1 MSRARIG
8 IFLFVTFCLLFLS
21 EYARAFRL
29 QEQDTTQQDTL
40 RNRFQGP
47 YEPTRRPTYE
57 QKDRFGDPFSN
68 NTSPSPL
75 LLQDPANLKMDVEID
90 TGMNYTIYEK
100 IGDINY
106 RPTTTMSFEEF
117 NRYADQQLVRN
128 YWKEKSIGLDGES
141 AVSGRQLI
149 PKLFISPVFDRI
161 FGGSYV
167 DIQPNGFVNL
177 DFGARFQ
184 RIDNPAVPVRQQRN
198 GGFEFDQQIS
208 MNVLGKIGEKL
219 AVTANFDNNN
229 SFDFQNNLKVEY
241 TGYEEDIIKKIEIG
255 NVSMPIANS
264 LITGGQSLFGVKAQ
278 LQFGKLFVTGIAS
291 RQQGRNEVISVE
303 SGFQGREF
311 EVRASNYDEN
321 RHFFLGHFFRNNYE
335 RWLAGLP
342 QILSG
347 INITRVEVY
356 ILNRNNDTQT
366 LRNVVG
372 LMDLGEGQRI
382 FRPDN
387 PNIGAGNSPEAS
399 NEANNL
405 YNSLVNTPGI
415 RDVDQVS
422 GLLEGNAFNLER
434 TVDFERVT
442 AARKLDQRE
451 YVVNTQLGYVSLL
464 RRLQND
470 EVLAVSYEYTFNG
483 RRFKVGELTED
494 YANRPEDEVIIMK
507 MLRPTQIN
515 TRVPTWDLMMKNVYN
530 LGANQVERDGFTLR
544 IHYRDDLT
552 GVDNPSLHQGAR
564 TQDQQLIRLLRLDQ
578 LNPNNDPQP
587 DGNFD
592 FIEGVTIDTR
602 NGNIIFPVLEPFGA
616 TLESFFDP
624 NTELNLIDRFV
635 YDTLYRTTKADAELV
650 ASQNKYFILGR
661 LNAGSSNEIVLPGI
675 NIAEGSVVVTAG
687 NTPLTEGL
695 DYTVDYNL
703 GKVRIINE
711 SILNSGRQIDIAY
724 EKADLFN
731 FQTRW
736 LTGTRLDY
744 RLNEN
749 VNFGAT
755 VLHLNERPGG
765 ISRFSVGNEPTKNT
779 KYGFD
784 VNVTEESRLLTKMI
798 DAVPMITTKEKST
811 VTFSGEFAQILP
823 GTSNIV
829 DGKGTSYID
838 DFEAAATPFNLGGS
852 GSVLRWKLAATPE
865 TDDGRFDL
873 TAQAGSPVGNA
884 FRRAKIA
891 WYSIDNVFYRGGG
904 PNSPDNIEQEDLEN
918 NYIRQVVPQEIFQ
931 GQDQQVLNTNLPIFD
946 IAYFPEERGQ
956 YNYNPNLNPDGTLPD
971 PERNWGGMTQGLTAD
986 VDFDKTNIEYIEF
999 WLMDPFTS
1007 DRADLF
1013 GLNVQEG
1020 QQGGE
1025 LYFNLGN
1032 ISEDVMKDGRHAF
1045 EQGLPT
1051 DTNSLDVITNEWG
1064 RVTNKQYLTEFF
1076 DNSDNALENQDVG
1089 LDGLRNDQEAQ
1100 FFEGSYL
1107 NQLNISGPI
1116 RDQIFEDPS
1125 GDNFIHYLDPI
1136 HQAGEQDNQIIDRY
1150 KNWNGMDQNSQT
1162 RGGQNFTTSG
1172 TNLPDNEDL
1181 NNDNS
1186 ITDLESYYEYRIP
1199 LRPQDLEVGRNNIV
1213 DVQSTPESD
1222 ARWFLFRIPVRNP
1235 SRIQGTIDGF
1245 KSIRYMRTYL
1255 TGFRDPVVL
1264 RMAKFQLVGSQWR
1277 KFTENLFQK
1286 GFNELPEE
1294 STSDFLVSVVNIE
1307 ENGGGSE
1314 RSSPYVLPPGINRD
1328 RDNTSPIFR
1337 RINEQSLQICVDE
1350 LDDRDSRA
1358 VYKNVDLD
1366 LINYGKL
1373 QMFFHAEGQNLQNE
1387 EVTGFLRLGTDF
1399 VENYYEIEIPLEV
1412 SPFGNRDDFAEN
1424 EIRRIVWPEA
1434 NEIDV
1439 SIDDL
1444 LSLKAR
1450 RNRLNVDQELLFVDT
1465 VDNQRITVRGNPD
1478 ISTVQVLMIGV
1489 RNPETEDQATKS
1501 VCLWANELRV
1511 TDFNRRAGY
1520 AANGRLNIQ
1529 LADFANVTTSG
1540 RYVSN
1545 DFGGIQQRIAERT
1558 REETTEY
1565 DVSSTINVD
1574 KLIPGNHGIKI
1585 PMFVSYEKSVATPKF
1600 DPTDP
1605 DTPLENS
1612 IDAFTNRE
1620 EGEEFKKIV
1629 QDRSERRSINFTNVR
1644 KEKVNPEAKSRIYDI
1659 ENFTFSYSF
1668 SELTRSNVNT
1678 ESQVQRNYSGGLG
1691 YNYSPS
1697 DFTIEP
1703 FKNVGFLDNPFLK
1716 LIKDFNFSPVP
1727 SNLGFR
1733 ADLDRRFTRTQLRNG
1748 DLSTDGIDPF
1758 FEKLFTFNRL
1768 YNLRWNLTRSLSLD
1782 YSARVN
1788 AIVDEPNEI
1797 DEEGN
1802 LLTKEERRDSIYNS
1816 LKHLGRTKN
1825 FNQNITATYR
1835 LPLDKFPITDWTSA
1849 DIRYSAS
1856 YTWDAGSIQQADTL
1870 GNTISNSRERGAN
1883 GKVDLVKLYNKIK
1896 FLKDINTP
1904 SRRRPSRG
1912 RQPTTNDTT
1921 KAGTPGAV
1929 KGFLRLLM
1937 SVRSVNVNYSIR
1949 EGTTLPGFRPRTFL
1963 FGLDSAF
1970 DAPGAGFIFGSQDPD
1985 IRREAARN
1993 GWLARSTSLTTPFI
2007 QSKTTDLNLRAQ
2019 IEPMRDFRI
2028 QLDAKKTVTGN
2039 FQEIFRF
2046 DPAADPN
2053 VDNGFTS
2060 LTPARSGSYSISFFS
2075 IRTAFQRQD
2084 TSRNTSA
2091 FRNFEAYREII
2102 RSRLQTVNPSGEY
2115 GPNSQDVL
2123 IPAFIAAYSDV
2134 DPDEISLNPFP
2145 RTPIPNWRVDYAGLS
2160 RIPALS
2166 EIFSS
2171 INITHSY
2178 SSTFSVGN
2186 FTNSLLYEPEENL
2199 GNLELTNNIT
2209 NYPFATRTN
2218 EDGELV
2224 PFYIINDV
2232 SISERFAPLIGLNI
2246 RTKTRLTARIEYRKE
2261 RNLALQLSNSQI
2273 SEMRSNDFSI
2283 DFGWTKSD
2291 WKIPFRVQGRTV
2303 TLKNDITFR
2312 MNFTIRDTETI
2323 QRRIEEDP
2331 TVTQGNIN
2339 FQLRPTISYIVNERL
2354 NIQAFFE
2361 RTINEPRVT
2370 NSFKRASTAAGVQL
2384 RFSLSQ

>member
-1 MSRARIG
+1 ML
-8 IFLFVTFCLLFLS
+8 IFGFVYKPGVAHSNTTLS
-21 EYARAFRL
+21 KYYFR
-29 QEQDTTQQDTL
+29 QDTIKQDTL
-40 RNRFQGP
+40 KNRFEGP
-47 YEPTRRPTYE
+47 YEPNRRPTYE

-75 LLQDPANLKMDVEID
+75 LLQDPASLKLDVEID

-117 NRYADQQLVRN
+117 NDHVDRQIIKN
-128 YWKEKSIGLDGES
+128 YWKERSVGLDGES

-255 NVSMPIANS
+255 NISMPISNS

-278 LQFGKLFVTGIAS
+278 LQFGKLFVTGVAS

-311 EVRASNYDEN
+311 EVRASNYDDN
-321 RHFFLGHFFRNNYE
+321 RHFFLGHFFRDNYE

-342 QILSG
+342 QVLSG
-347 INITRVEVY
+347 INVTRVEVY
-356 ILNRNNDTQT
+356 ILNRNNDTRT
-366 LRNVVG
+366 LRNLIA

-382 FRPDN
+382 FRSSN
-387 PNIGAGNSPEAS
+387 PAIGSGNRSEAS
-399 NEANNL
+399 NESNDLFA
-405 YNSLVNTPGI
+405 SLIGTPGI

-422 GLLEGNAFNLER
+422 SLLESGPFNFER
-434 TVDFERVT
+434 AVDFERIT

-451 YVVNTQLGYVSLL
+451 YVLNSKLGYISLL

-470 EVLAVSYEYTFNG
+470 EVLAVGYEYTFNG
-483 RRFKVGELTED
+483 QPFKVGELTED
-494 YANRPEDEVIIMK
+494 YANRPENEVIIMK
-507 MLRPTQIN
+507 LLRPTQIN
-515 TRVPTWDLMMKNVYN
+515 TRVPTWDLMMKNVYS
-530 LGANQVERDGFTLR
+530 LGANQIEREGFILR

-552 GVDNPSLHQGAR
+552 GIDNPSLHQGAR
-564 TQDQQLIRLLRLDQ
+564 TKDQQLLKLLRLDQ

-592 FIEGVTIDTR
+592 FIEGVTINSR
-602 NGNIIFPVLEPFGA
+602 NGNITFPVLEPFGS

-624 NTELNLIDRFV
+624 VTEINLIDKFV
-635 YDTLYRTTKADAELV
+635 YDTLYRTTKSDAELV
-650 ASQNKYFILGR
+650 ASKNKYFILGR

-675 NIAEGSVVVTAG
+675 NIAEGSVIVTAG

-711 SILNSGRQIDIAY
+711 GILSSGKQIDIAY

-736 LTGTRLDY
+736 LTGARFDY
-744 RLNEN
+744 KVSDK

-755 VLHLNERPGG
+755 ILHLNERPGG

-784 VNVTEESRLLTKMI
+784 VNVTDESRFLTKMV
-798 DAVPMITTKEKST
+798 DAVPFITTKEKSI

-838 DFEAAATPFNLGGS
+838 DFESAATPFNLGGS
-852 GSVLRWKLAATPE
+852 GSVLRWKLAAAPE

-873 TAQAGSPVGNA
+873 SAEAGTVLGNA
-884 FRRAKIA
+884 YRRAKLA

-904 PNSPDNIEQEDLEN
+904 PNRPDNIDEDARSN
-918 NYIRQVVPQEIFQ
+918 NYVRQINPQEIFPR
-931 GQDQQVLNTNLPIFD
+931 QDQQVINTNLPIFD
-946 IAYFPEERGQ
+946 LAYFPAERGQ
-956 YNYNPNLNPDGTLPD
+956 YNYNPNLDSEGKLPD
-971 PERNWGGMTQGLTAD
+971 PTRNWGGITQGITSD
-986 VDFDKTNIEYIEF
+986 VDFDKTNIEYVEF
-999 WLMDPFTS
+999 WMMDPFVTGPDGRS
-1007 DRADLF
+1007 GLF
-1013 GLNVQEG
+1013 GLSD
-1020 QQGGE
+1020 QQAIMGGE
-1025 LYFNLGN
+1025 LFFNIGN

-1045 EQGLPT
+1045 ENGLPPE
-1051 DTNSLDVITNEWG
+1051 DNSLDVIINEWG
-1064 RVTNKQYLTEFF
+1064 RVTNNQFLTKFF
-1076 DNSDNALENQDVG
+1076 DNSTNARENQDVG
-1089 LDGLRNDQEAQ
+1089 LDGLRNDREFE
-1100 FFEGSYL
+1100 FFRTSFID
-1107 NQLNISGPI
+1107 QLNSGA
-1116 RDQIFEDPS
+1116 RNQIEDDPS
-1125 GDNFIHYLDPI
+1125 ADNFVHYLDPR
-1136 HQAGEQDNQIIDRY
+1136 HNADNEDNKIIDRY
-1150 KNWNGMDQNSQT
+1150 KNWNGMDGNSPISNN
-1162 RGGQNFTTSG
+1162 RSFTTSG

-1186 ITDLESYYEYRIP
+1186 ITDLESYYEYRIS
-1199 LRPQDLEVGRNNIV
+1199 LRPQDLQVGRNNIV
-1213 DVQSTPESD
+1213 DEQQLEGRPK
-1222 ARWFLFRIPVRNP
+1222 WYLFRIPVRNP
-1235 SRIQGTIDGF
+1235 TRIQGNIEGF
-1245 KSIRYMRTYL
+1245 KSMRYMRTYL
-1255 TGFRDPVVL
+1255 TGFADPVVL

-1286 GFNELPEE
+1286 GYNEIPEE

-1307 ENGGGSE
+1307 ENSTGSN
-1314 RSSPYVLPPGINRD
+1314 RSSPYAIPPGINRD

-1337 RINEQSLQICVDE
+1337 RINEQSLQLCVDD
-1350 LDDRDSRA
+1350 LNDRDARA
-1358 VYKNVDLD
+1358 VYKNVDFD
-1366 LINYGKL
+1366 LINYGRL
-1373 QMFFHAEGQNLQNE
+1373 QMFLHAEGPNLRDD

-1399 VENYYEIEIPLEV
+1399 VENYYEIEVPLKV
-1412 SPFGNRDDFAEN
+1412 SPFGNRTNFPEGDLDE
-1424 EIRRIVWPEA
+1424 IVWPEE
-1434 NEIDV
+1434 NEIDI

-1444 LSLKAR
+1444 LTLKAR
-1450 RNRLNVDQELLFVDT
+1450 RNRLNISQELLFTDST
-1465 VDNQRITVRGNPD
+1465 GNQRITVRGNPD
-1478 ISTVQVLMIGV
+1478 ISSVQVLMIGL
-1489 RNPETEDQATKS
+1489 RNPESVDQASKS

-1511 TDFNRRAGY
+1511 TDFNKRAGY

-1529 LADFANVTTSG
+1529 LADVAKITTSA

-1545 DFGGIQQRIAERT
+1545 DFGGIQQRISERT
-1558 REETTEY
+1558 REETKEY
-1565 DVSSTINVD
+1565 DISANINLD
-1574 KLIPGNHGIKI
+1574 KMIPGNHGVKI
-1585 PMFVSYEKSVATPKF
+1585 PMFVSFEKSVATPKF

-1612 IDAFTNRE
+1612 VDAFANRA
-1620 EGEEFKKIV
+1620 EGEEFLKIV

-1644 KEKVNPEAKSRIYDI
+1644 KEKVNPESRSHIYDI
-1659 ENFTFSYSF
+1659 ENLSFSYSY

-1678 ESQVQRNYSGGLG
+1678 ESFVQRSYHGGLG
-1691 YNYSPS
+1691 YNFSPAELS
-1697 DFTIEP
+1697 VEP

-1716 LIKDFNFSPVP
+1716 LIKDFNFSLAPN
-1727 SNLGFR
+1727 NLSFR

-1748 DLSTDGIDPF
+1748 DLTTDGIEPF

-1768 YNLRWNLTRSLSLD
+1768 YNMRWNLTRSLSLD

-1797 DEEGN
+1797 KENGD
-1802 LLTKEERRDSIYNS
+1802 LLTKQERKDSIFNN
-1816 LKHLGRTKN
+1816 LKHFGRTKN

-1835 LPLDKFPITDWTSA
+1835 LPLDKFPVTDWTSA
-1849 DIRYSAS
+1849 DVRYSAG
-1856 YTWDAGSIQQADTL
+1856 YIWTAGSFRQADTL
-1870 GNTISNSRERGAN
+1870 GNTIQNNRERGVN
-1883 GKVDLVKLYNKIK
+1883 GKLDFVKLYNKVK

-1904 SRRRPSRG
+1904 ARRRTSGRG
-1912 RQPTTNDTT
+1912 RQPTVNDTT

-1929 KGFLRLLM
+1929 KGFFRMLM
-1937 SVRSVNVNYSIR
+1937 SLRSINMNYSIR
-1949 EGTTLPGFRPRTFL
+1949 EATTLPGFRPRAFL

-1970 DAPGAGFIFGSQDPD
+1970 EAPGAAFIFGSQDPN
-1985 IRREAARN
+1985 IRFKAADE
-1993 GWLARSTSLTTPFI
+1993 GWLARSASLTTPFTQNRTI
-2007 QSKTTDLNLRAQ
+2007 DLSIRAQ
-2019 IEPMRDFRI
+2019 IEPLRDFKI
-2028 QLDAKKTVTGN
+2028 QLDAKKTATGN

-2046 DPAADPN
+2046 DPGADIN
-2053 VDNGFTS
+2053 ENNGFTS
-2060 LTPARSGSYSISFFS
+2060 LTPSRSGSYSVSFFS
-2075 IRTAFQRQD
+2075 IGTAFQKNDTANNSAAFQD
-2084 TSRNTSA
+2084 
-2091 FRNFEAYREII
+2091 FEAYREII
-2102 RSRLQTVNPSGEY
+2102 RSRLQVANPAGEY
-2115 GPNSQDVL
+2115 GSNSQDVL
-2123 IPAFIAAYSDV
+2123 IPAFIAAYSNKSPEEV
-2134 DPDEISLNPFP
+2134 TLNPFP
-2145 RTPIPNWRVDYAGLS
+2145 KTPIPNWRLDYAGLS
-2160 RIPALS
+2160 RVPAFAA
-2166 EIFSS
+2166 IFSS

-2178 SSTFSVGN
+2178 SSTYSVGN
-2186 FTNSLLYEPEENL
+2186 FTNSLLYDQNL
-2199 GNLELTNNIT
+2199 DLTNSLT
-2209 NYPFATRTN
+2209 DYPLATVEN
-2218 EDGELV
+2218 DNSLV
-2224 PFYIINDV
+2224 PVYVITDV
-2232 SISERFAPLIGLNI
+2232 SISERFAPLIGINI

-2273 SEMRSNDFSI
+2273 TEMRSNDFSI
-2283 DFGWTKSD
+2283 DFGYTKSD

-2312 MNFTIRDTETI
+2312 MNFTIRDTESI
-2323 QRRIEEDP
+2323 QRKIEEEA

-2339 FQLRPTISYIVNERL
+2339 IQLRPTISYIVNDRL

-2361 RTINEPRVT
+2361 RTINEPRVSS
-2370 NSFKRASTAAGVQL
+2370 SFKRASTAAGIQV